1 MRISRDLAKRFGAKV
16 VVLHVVPK
24 GIGSRAIE
32 REQAAVD
39 AFVREHAGTRRA
51 TGLIRESSSV
61 RQAIIKEAANHQ
73 LVVMGASAHPTNA
86 SPDGR
91 YLFGTLAES
100 VASKAKPTVIVV
112 KTKQSLGL
120 ATFEELRA
128 SEGTLAHADAYV
140 ERSRFLP
147 VVVDKWFAENT
158 FHAHE
163 FADIRK
169 LVALKERHNL
179 TVSVGLP
186 TLNEEKTI
194 GTVIKRVKGALMDR
208 VPLIDQIVVIDSDSD
223 DRTVE
228 IAGDLGVP
236 VHRHREILPETG
248 SHVGKG
254 EALWKS
260 LHVLDGDIVAWIDT
274 DISNIQPR
282 FVYGLLGPLL
292 AESKIQYVKG
302 FYQRPIREGDK
313 LLAEGGGRVTE
324 LMARPLIN
332 LFFPE
337 LSGIIQP
344 LSGEYA
350 GRREL
355 FEQLPFFTGYAVEI
369 GLLIDILDTVGLPAI
384 GQVDLERRIHRNQPL
399 PNLSQMSYVILQG
412 AIRKLEERHRIELLT
427 EVGRGMKLINNGKDQ
442 FNLEV
447 REIGDEIRPPMNSIP
462 AYLER
467 RKALRGPM
475 TPPVLHR
482 PAQASRNL
490 RPSSG
495 VVRCVE
501 DRPPAEADLVA
512 RARRGDQDCLRRP
525 RRHPPGDG
533 ISRRLSR
540 PGRRGRSAG
549 RGAGGV
555 REGIS
560 RDRSVPGGLCRSGP
574 GCCASSPTP
583 PATDAGGRSTAR
595 AAASRRGGDPRATP
609 RFRRPRRSVLRDER
623 RRTLLAAINALSPDD
638 RLVIGARYFLDL
650 PEAEIAALAGVAPG
664 TVKSRLSRARAR
676 LAQALGGDRAGWLDA

>member
-1 MRISRDLAKRFGAKV
+1 M
-16 VVLHVVPK
+16 
-24 GIGSRAIE
+24 
-32 REQAAVD
+32 
-39 AFVREHAGTRRA
+39 
-51 TGLIRESSSV
+51 IREATSV
-61 RQAIIKEAANHQ
+61 RQAIIKEAGNHD
-73 LVVMGASAHPTNA
+73 LVVMGASAQPSNA

-91 YLFGTLAES
+91 YLFGTLAEA

-120 ATFEELRA
+120 ATFDELRA
-128 SEGTLAHADAYV
+128 SEGTLAHADAFV
-140 ERSRFLP
+140 ERSRSLP
-147 VVVDKWFAENT
+147 MVVDKWFAENT

-179 TVSVGLP
+179 TISLGLP
-186 TLNEEKTI
+186 ALNEEKTI

-208 VPLIDQIVVIDSDSD
+208 APLIDQIVVIDSDSE

-228 IAGDLGVP
+228 IATDLDVP
-236 VHRHREILPETG
+236 VFRHPQILPETG
-248 SHVGKG
+248 THRGKG

-292 AESKIQYVKG
+292 REPQLQYVKG

-313 LLAEGGGRVTE
+313 LQAEGGGRVTE

-337 LSGIIQP
+337 LSGMIQP

-355 FEQLPFFTGYAVEI
+355 LERLPFFTGYAVEI
-369 GLLIDILDTVGLPAI
+369 GLLIDILDHGGLPAL

-427 EVGRGMKLINNGKDQ
+427 EVGRGMKLINTGKDH

-447 REIGDEIRPPMNSIP
+447 REIGDEIRPPIASIP
-462 AYLER
+462 AYVER
-467 RKALRGPM
+467 RK
-475 TPPVLHR
+475 
-482 PAQASRNL
+482 S
-490 RPSSG
+490 
-495 VVRCVE
+495 
-501 DRPPAEADLVA
+501 
-512 RARRGDQDCLRRP
+512 LRR
-525 RRHPPGDG
+525 
-533 ISRRLSR
+533 
-540 PGRRGRSAG
+540 
-549 RGAGGV
+549 
-555 REGIS
+555 
-560 RDRSVPGGLCRSGP
+560 
-574 GCCASSPTP
+574 
-583 PATDAGGRSTAR
+583 
-595 AAASRRGGDPRATP
+595 
-609 RFRRPRRSVLRDER
+609 
-623 RRTLLAAINALSPDD
+623 
-638 RLVIGARYFLDL
+638 
-650 PEAEIAALAGVAPG
+650 
-664 TVKSRLSRARAR
+664 
-676 LAQALGGDRAGWLDA
+676 

>member
-1 MRISRDLAKRFGAKV
+1 MAPRRKSPYRILLPLANPRTARDLVRIGAGVANGRPTEITALGIVEVPEGVSLSEGATQARTSRRLLQRVLDFGDEEGVELRTLVRIGRHAADGVIEAVAEEAADLVIFGWGGPPTAAQTARADAEATLLDLTGERAGPRPVFSPTIDAVVRESPCDIAVVKQRGLEKVGSILVPVRGGPHAELAMRISRDLAKRFGARV

-24 GIGSRAIE
+24 GIGERAIE

-39 AFVREHAGTRRA
+39 GFVREHAGSRRA
-51 TGLIRESSSV
+51 TGIIREATSV
-61 RQAIIKEAANHQ
+61 RQAIIKEAAHHD
-73 LVVMGASAHPTNA
+73 LVVMGASAQPTNA

-91 YLFGTLAES
+91 YLFGTLAET

-112 KTKQSLGL
+112 KTKQSVGL

-128 SEGTLAHADAYV
+128 AEGTLANADAYV
-140 ERSRFLP
+140 ERSRSLP

-179 TVSVGLP
+179 TISVALP
-186 TLNEEKTI
+186 ALNEERTI
-194 GTVIKRVKGALMDR
+194 GTVIKRVKAALVDR
-208 VPLIDQIVVIDSDSD
+208 VPLIDQMVVIDSMSE

-228 IAGDLGVP
+228 IATDLGVP
-236 VHRHREILPETG
+236 VHRHPEILPEVG
-248 SHVGKG
+248 SYRGKG

-292 AESKIQYVKG
+292 REPRIRYVKG
-302 FYQRPIREGDK
+302 FYQRPIRQGDK
-313 LLAEGGGRVTE
+313 LQAEGGGRVTE

-332 LFFPE
+332 VFFPE

-355 FEQLPFFTGYAVEI
+355 LERLPFFTGYAVEI
-369 GLLIDILDTVGLPAI
+369 GLLIDILEHAGLPAI

-399 PNLSQMSYVILQG
+399 PNLSQMAYVILQG

-427 EVGRGMKLINNGKDQ
+427 EVGRGMKLINTGKDH

-462 AYLER
+462 AYLAR
-467 RKALRGPM
+467 RKARK
-475 TPPVLHR
+475 
-482 PAQASRNL
+482 
-490 RPSSG
+490 
-495 VVRCVE
+495 
-501 DRPPAEADLVA
+501 A
-512 RARRGDQDCLRRP
+512 R
-525 RRHPPGDG
+525 
-533 ISRRLSR
+533 
-540 PGRRGRSAG
+540 
-549 RGAGGV
+549 
-555 REGIS
+555 
-560 RDRSVPGGLCRSGP
+560 
-574 GCCASSPTP
+574 
-583 PATDAGGRSTAR
+583 
-595 AAASRRGGDPRATP
+595 
-609 RFRRPRRSVLRDER
+609 
-623 RRTLLAAINALSPDD
+623 
-638 RLVIGARYFLDL
+638 
-650 PEAEIAALAGVAPG
+650 
-664 TVKSRLSRARAR
+664 
-676 LAQALGGDRAGWLDA
+676 

>member
-1 MRISRDLAKRFGAKV
+1 MAPARRRTPYRILLPLANPRTARDLVRIGAGVANGRPTEITVLGIVEVPEGVSLSEGATHARTARRLLQRVLDVGDEEGVELRTMVRIGRHAADGVIEAVGEEASDLVIFGWGGPLTPSQSARAEAEATELALAGQHAIARPVFSPTIDAVVRESPCDIAVVKQRGLDRVQSILVPVRGGPHAELAMRISRDLAKRFKAKV

-24 GIGSRAIE
+24 GIGEQAIE

-39 AFVREHAGTRRA
+39 AFVREHAGMRRA
-51 TGLIRESSSV
+51 SGIIREASSV
-61 RQAIIKEAANHQ
+61 RQAIIKEAAKHQ

-86 SPDGR
+86 TPDGR

-100 VASKAKPTVIVV
+100 VASKARPTVIVV
-112 KTKQSLGL
+112 KTKQSVGL

-128 SEGTLAHADAYV
+128 SEGTLPHADAYV
-140 ERSRFLP
+140 ERSQSLP
-147 VVVDKWFAENT
+147 VVVDRWFAENT

-163 FADIRK
+163 FSTIRK
-169 LVALKERHNL
+169 LVTLKERQGL
-179 TVSVGLP
+179 TISLGLP
-186 TLNEEKTI
+186 ALNEEKTI
-194 GTVIKRVKGALMDR
+194 GTVIKRVKSALMER
-208 VPLIDQIVVIDSDSD
+208 APLIDQIVVIDSDSR
-223 DRTVE
+223 DRTVQ
-228 IAGDLGVP
+228 IATELGVP
-236 VHRHREILPETG
+236 VHQHREILPETG

-302 FYQRPIREGDK
+302 FYQRPIRSGGT
-313 LLAEGGGRVTE
+313 LHAEGGGRVTE

-350 GRREL
+350 GRRRLLER
-355 FEQLPFFTGYAVEI
+355 LPFFTGYAVEI
-369 GLLIDILDTVGLPAI
+369 GLLIDILDAAGLPAI

-427 EVGRGMKLINNGKDQ
+427 AVGRGMKLINTSKEQ

-447 REIGDEIRPPMNSIP
+447 REIGDEIRPPIVSVP

-467 RKALRGPM
+467 RKALKR
-475 TPPVLHR
+475 
-482 PAQASRNL
+482 
-490 RPSSG
+490 
-495 VVRCVE
+495 
-501 DRPPAEADLVA
+501 
-512 RARRGDQDCLRRP
+512 
-525 RRHPPGDG
+525 
-533 ISRRLSR
+533 
-540 PGRRGRSAG
+540 
-549 RGAGGV
+549 
-555 REGIS
+555 
-560 RDRSVPGGLCRSGP
+560 
-574 GCCASSPTP
+574 
-583 PATDAGGRSTAR
+583 
-595 AAASRRGGDPRATP
+595 
-609 RFRRPRRSVLRDER
+609 
-623 RRTLLAAINALSPDD
+623 
-638 RLVIGARYFLDL
+638 
-650 PEAEIAALAGVAPG
+650 
-664 TVKSRLSRARAR
+664 
-676 LAQALGGDRAGWLDA
+676 